1 MFYLY
6 TVSYLEHGPSSDCSD
21 STAAVKNRPI
31 EVCEKESDAE
41 DLDVLQIEEDDDFFK
56 IPETPGKN
64 IVELQ
69 HIQSPLTPKINAIRE
84 SIVLP
89 KIISPLQKTPTQ
101 PKETQQLKG
110 SIKNRLGITLSP
122 NKQTSAESYDIKTTP
137 INTNKSNN
145 TNTKQNTKTNTFKVV
160 RSQSKKI
167 LKVPEVCV
175 QKRTHS
181 PTQEQQQLSTHP
193 ILGRLCNVQR
203 HNFAQELK
211 ITVNNNNNN
220 NSINNSSTA
229 NIIEK
234 NVVDNFSRTPAE
246 QHTKV
251 ITLNN
256 KHVPKN
262 VYLAIAVE
270 KNKHLSKNALKK
282 ITRNL
287 ASQM

>member
-1 MFYLY
+1 M
-6 TVSYLEHGPSSDCSD
+6 
-21 STAAVKNRPI
+21 
-31 EVCEKESDAE
+31 
-41 DLDVLQIEEDDDFFK
+41 
-56 IPETPGKN
+56 
-64 IVELQ
+64 
-69 HIQSPLTPKINAIRE
+69 
-84 SIVLP
+84 P

-122 NKQTSAESYDIKTTP
+122 NKQTSAESYEIKTTP

-145 TNTKQNTKTNTFKVV
+145 TNTKQNTKTNTFKVAPSSITIKKDFKGT
-160 RSQSKKI
+160 RS
-167 LKVPEVCV
+167 VCA
-175 QKRTHS
+175 KTNALTNTRTTTVVNAS
-181 PTQEQQQLSTHP
+181 DTEA
-193 ILGRLCNVQR
+193 IVQR
-203 HNFAQELK
+203 HNFAQDLK

-220 NSINNSSTA
+220 SINNNSTA